1 VSCAY
6 MRDYSE
12 IEVGS
17 WRGWHVGVK
26 DVQDTADGGFVRQS
40 LKGSN

>member
-1 VSCAY
+1 MCVVLVYA
-6 MRDYSE
+6 
-12 IEVGS
+12 GL
-17 WRGWHVGVK
+17 WRNGGGVVRVK